1 MRGSQAPPPVPAGG
15 PAKTK
20 LPLFGVSSNEA
31 GWQAA
36 IHTVVHRLGRHFGFQ
51 AFNLDPRSET
61 KEPLY
66 VPATIFLVT
75 DHLYHLLVKN
85 YMRRDKAAGTDED
98 RWARSVYRLHAT
110 IFQGYRDWCRHVD
123 LPERISELTMEQLQ
137 KGGKVVEWE
146 YLLEELGLW
155 FLLYSEG
162 ANLRHVP
169 ETMWFIYWC
178 LRNSHE
184 KQMQITVPP
193 PTDARSAANIA
204 QSPELSKDLMKLRIH
219 LRNKY
224 HRQIAQWRAEHN
236 IKADGEARTPL
247 ELTAIHKDAKQV
259 IQASGLIDSG
269 RNRDVNMVAEMVAYG
284 DSGAFLNKIVTP
296 IFLFLAIEVDK
307 KGTNKVEIGCR
318 TTYDD
323 VNESM
328 CVPDVVHKTLGR
340 LGVQWDKRTRAMR
353 VPRDLYTNLI
363 AVGNVSIEIATPSND
378 NGAPSAEAP
387 AGVRVD
393 YDPKSARDWW
403 SRFVFGKTFVE
414 RRSLL
419 TMYRTF
425 YRVWAFLILE
435 FHFMAVLVWAWDA
448 TFKQGNYYAMCSVA
462 LDHALLSL
470 IEQFAGAW
478 TQRSLFKGQKVL
490 GSPFWRRYAR
500 GLVDWL
506 AINAVLYLALVAQIT
521 EFFSFPIFWYVCAG
535 YTGLVVIHAVITT
548 RDGYCV
554 SLTNELAAKL
564 RRWRRDPRGTCGAGW
579 APFIYFLERIGASSA
594 RPVAQEY
601 LAPYHMKTGW
611 SNFFANLLFWVCT
624 LGAKFAFDYFALMLP
639 LYKPVIALWGNG
651 WLNFKHS
658 DEPLG
663 HPAADGD
670 ILLVIVRCLPS
681 AIVMFND
688 CQVFYLIVMA
698 VFGALKGIV
707 QLNLGSISTFQEVV
721 ISFHK
726 APKRWWE
733 ACTSQRGKENLFN
746 AIDRLSSGVGTV
758 PRRGGTE
765 YVMPGVHV
773 NQDTLN
779 ALNAKRVLDRNRLS
793 HTERLLQNTQEMVKK
808 SEADKAL
815 GYFEDDRV
823 AMWLVFSDVW
833 NAIVEELRSVDL
845 VSSVER
851 DNLVFVHLDI
861 DSSIEI
867 LEGMRPFMMPIF
879 FYGGQISKALESP
892 SLNTAQQV
900 ALTEIRSLMVWL
912 LMQLGV
918 VSREQA
924 EVLLRFVPL
933 ARPQT
938 VEHRASRT
946 SGVGETVKLLKQLL
960 SLTTKAADEA
970 MLRNRF
976 NGAMNVRS
984 CISKLLAI
992 VKKEAQAVLN
1002 IHTRGPRNEGD
1013 RDAGRQMHRR
1023 AQEVLQVLG
1032 EVMEDKGSRLMS
1044 EDNWQSFV
1052 GEEAGLEMLYAD
1064 SSDTPS
1070 KRCLLK
1076 VIKQVIKMLETSAK
1090 MAQPR
1095 GEEAQRV
1102 LSVFAG
1108 SLKNP
1113 TLEKPPSI
1121 EEMLSWN
1128 TLTPHYEED
1137 VIYALNAASVARH
1150 FGMDP
1155 NSAAGMSDLMR
1166 ENEDGVSVMQWLRS
1180 AYDQDWKNL
1189 LERLK
1194 PKMGGLDP
1202 RYITDAD
1209 FDVGGPLH
1217 HVQME
1222 LLLWASYRG
1231 QLLARTVRGMMAYEK
1246 AIRLLAHLECPQ
1258 PPGMSDVKYLS
1269 LVDDVCRSKF
1279 TYVVAS
1285 QVYSHNRYSSSPK
1298 GRWLA
1303 RGVDILL
1310 HQYPSLRVAFIDTF
1324 AGQQGQQQYSVLIR
1338 GQVGTPASDP
1348 EGTQELYRVRLPRN
1362 TETGHGVVLG
1372 EGKPENQNAAI
1383 IFCFGEVVQAIDM
1396 NQDNYLAEALK
1407 MRNLVN
1413 EFNPPIY
1420 NDDTAAKAKAIAAVK
1435 RTTHGRDLPLA
1446 VDRTGGGATEYVRVG
1461 AEGLEKP
1468 WPEMDNKPVALVG
1481 LREWVF
1487 SQDSGALAG
1496 FAASTEFTF
1505 GSIVQRVMAW
1515 PGGVRFHYGHPDCWN
1530 KLFIMTRGGVS
1541 KATRAFHISED
1552 VFAGYNHVQRS
1563 GKVKFKEYI
1572 SVGKGRDMGFDSIN
1586 SFESKVSGGNGE
1598 QVMSRDVHRL
1608 ATQFDFFRLMSFYH
1622 SGCGFFMN
1630 TFLVML
1636 SVYVNIWSILV
1647 LALTTNSYM
1656 VLFKDPKDP
1665 TNEYLINVLTGSS
1678 ASGVPIQQIIQLGMF
1693 SIVTYAV
1700 ELLLEYGFARMVAT
1714 ILTQIVQGS
1723 LGFFI
1728 FRSRTTAFFFWNDV
1742 LYGGAKYIPTGRG
1755 YAIKHNSFVKVYTSY
1770 ARSHLYFAAELLLLA
1785 VLLLLVDTKS
1795 YAQIAWSTW
1804 MVSVAIF
1811 WCPFWFNP
1819 QTFQL
1824 ERAKDDFASWL
1835 LWMRDVTDASTG
1847 TTWFSWNKGQLEKA
1861 RNEGGTQTNPLSTA
1875 VRGIFGAVPTALLI
1889 VASITRLTDTRW
1901 NKWYV
1906 FGVLSGGFWV
1916 AMIAVLL
1923 IRSLLLRH
1931 YQYRV
1936 WRLMRTFV
1944 AIGIVAFLI
1953 SIIVLLPDQLAAGVG
1968 LKNLILIVFANFGAT
1983 SFIVQ
1988 VLLYGFRGS
1997 LNARRVVDQ
2006 AYRILDWFLGWFLFI
2021 FIFLFAFLYFV
2032 DKVQAALLFNFKFA
2046 KMLERSRLLEANYL
2060 TNFVDRAMERN
2071 KKILKEELE
2080 TELRRETSAMRGGA
2094 TSPDKRA

>member
-1 MRGSQAPPPVPAGG
+1 MATGPPGPPQQPAGG
-15 PAKTK
+15 KPKQA
-20 LPLFGVSSNEA
+20 LFGVSSNEA

-51 AFNLDPRSET
+51 AFNLDPRSES

-85 YMRRDKAAGTDED
+85 YMRRDKAEGNDED
-98 RWARSVYRLHAT
+98 RWMRAVYRLHAT

-123 LPERISELTMEQLQ
+123 LPERISELTLEKLRE
-137 KGGKVVEWE
+137 GGEVVEWE
-146 YLLEELGLW
+146 YLLEELALW

-169 ETMWFIYWC
+169 EAMWFLYWC
-178 LRNSHE
+178 MRNSHE

-193 PTDARSAANIA
+193 PTDQRSAAFIA
-204 QSPELSKDLMKLRIH
+204 RSPDLAKDLMKLRIH

-224 HRQIAQWRAEHN
+224 QKQIAQWRAEQGAR
-236 IKADGEARTPL
+236 ADGEMRSIQ
-247 ELTAIHKDAKQV
+247 ELAAIHKGVKAA

-269 RNRDVNMVAEMVAYG
+269 RSRDINMVAEMVAYG
-284 DSGAFLNKIVTP
+284 DSGAFLDKIVTP
-296 IFLFLAIEVDK
+296 VFAFLAIEVDK

-318 TTYDD
+318 YTYDD
-323 VNESM
+323 VNESL

-353 VPRDLYTNLI
+353 VPRDLYSNLVAI
-363 AVGNVSIEIATPSND
+363 GNVSISVSNGTD
-378 NGAPSAEAP
+378 GAAP
-387 AGVRVD
+387 GPARVE
-393 YDPKSARDWW
+393 YDMKSARDWW
-403 SRFVFGKTFVE
+403 SKFVFGKTFVE
-414 RRSLL
+414 RRSLF

-435 FHFMAVLVWAWDA
+435 FHFMAVMVWGWDA
-448 TFKQGNYYAMCSVA
+448 TTSGNYYPLCSVA

-470 IEQFAGAW
+470 LEQFAGAW

-490 GSPFWRRYAR
+490 GNPFWRRYAR
-500 GLVDWL
+500 GLLDWI
-506 AINAVLYLALVAQIT
+506 AINAVLYLALAAQIT
-521 EFFSFPIFWYVCAG
+521 EFFSFPIFYYVAAG
-535 YTGLVVIHAVITT
+535 YSGLVVFHAIITT

-554 SLTNELAAKL
+554 SLSNELAAVL
-564 RRWRRDPRGTCGAGW
+564 RRWRRDPRSSCGAGW
-579 APFIYFLERIGASSA
+579 SPFIWLLERIGASSA

-611 SNFFANLLFWVCT
+611 GNFFSNLVFWVCV
-624 LGAKFAFDYFALMLP
+624 LAAKFAFDWFAMMKP
-639 LYKPVIALWGNG
+639 LKTPVLALWHHG
-651 WLNFKHS
+651 WLAPHKNGDGPFEGVQTS
-658 DEPLG
+658 AT
-663 HPAADGD
+663 AADGD
-670 ILLVIVRCLPS
+670 FLLVIVRCLPS
-681 AIVMFND
+681 FIVMFND
-688 CQVFYLIVMA
+688 AQVFYLIVMA
-698 VFGALKGIV
+698 VFGSLKGIV

-733 ACTSQRGKENLFN
+733 ACTSQKGKENLFN
-746 AIDRLSSGVGTV
+746 AIDRLATGTGTV
-758 PRRGGTE
+758 ARRGGSE
-765 YVMPGVHV
+765 YAMPGVHV

-779 ALNAKRVLDRNRLS
+779 ALNMKRALDRNRLS
-793 HTERLLQNTQEMVKK
+793 NTERVMQHAQELVKESK
-808 SEADKAL
+808 HKKAL
-815 GYFEDDRV
+815 GYFEDNRV

-833 NAIVEELRSVDL
+833 NAIVEELRSIDL
-845 VSSVER
+845 VSNTER
-851 DNLVFVHLDI
+851 DNLLFVHLDI

-867 LEGMRPFMMPIF
+867 IEGMRPFMMPVF

-892 SLNTAQQV
+892 SLNAAQQV

-912 LMQLGV
+912 LIQLNIL
-918 VSREQA
+918 RKDEA
-924 EVLLRFVPL
+924 EHFLKFQPL
-933 ARPQT
+933 QRPKS
-938 VEHRASRT
+938 VDHRATRT
-946 SGVGETVKLLKQLL
+946 SGVGAIVALLKQLQ
-960 SLTTKAADEA
+960 SLTGKASDEA

-976 NGAMNVRS
+976 NAAMGVRG
-984 CISKLLAI
+984 CILKLLNI
-992 VKKEAQAVLN
+992 VKKEAEAVVS
-1002 IHTRGPRNEGD
+1002 TRAPRNQAD
-1013 RDAGRQMHRR
+1013 TNVGRQMHHR
-1023 AQEVLQVLG
+1023 AQELLQLLG
-1032 EVMEDKGSRLMS
+1032 DLMDSPHSMLKS
-1044 EDNWQSFV
+1044 EDNWRAFI
-1052 GEEAGLEMLYAD
+1052 GEEAPLEVLYAEAP
-1064 SSDTPS
+1064 DTPA
-1070 KRCLLK
+1070 KRCILE
-1076 VIKQVIKMLETSAK
+1076 VIKQVEKMLQTSAK

-1102 LSVFAG
+1102 LSVFAA

-1128 TLTPHYEED
+1128 TLTPHYAED

-1155 NSAAGMSDLMR
+1155 ASAQGMGDLMR

-1285 QVYSHNRYSSSPK
+1285 QVYAQNRYSSSPH

-1324 AGQQGQQQYSVLIR
+1324 TGTQGSQQYSVLIR

-1348 EGTQELYRVRLPRN
+1348 EGTQELYRVRLPKN

-1372 EGKPENQNAAI
+1372 EGKPENQNAAV

-1413 EFNPPIY
+1413 EFNPPRY
-1420 NDDTAAKAKAIAAVK
+1420 DDDAAARTRAIAQRK
-1435 RTTHGRDLPLA
+1435 RTTNGRELPLA
-1446 VDRTGGGATEYVRVG
+1446 VDNKRGGLTEFVRVG
-1461 AEGLEKP
+1461 SDALERP
-1468 WPEMDNKPVALVG
+1468 WPHMGDKPVALVG
-1481 LREWVF
+1481 FREWIF
-1487 SQDSGALAG
+1487 SQDSGALAS

-1505 GSIVQRVMAW
+1505 GSIVQRVMTW
-1515 PGGVRFHYGHPDCWN
+1515 PGSVRFHYGHPDLWN

-1552 VFAGYNHVQRS
+1552 VFAGYNHTQRS

-1608 ATQFDFFRLMSFYH
+1608 GTQFDFFRLMSFYH
-1622 SGCGFFMN
+1622 SGCGFFIN

-1647 LALTTNSYM
+1647 LALTTDSYM
-1656 VLFKDPKDP
+1656 V
-1665 TNEYLINVLTGSS
+1665 TYNGERINVLTGS
-1678 ASGVPIQQIIQLGMF
+1678 ASTGVSIQQIIQLGMF

-1700 ELLLEYGFARMVAT
+1700 ELLLEYGFAKMIAT
-1714 ILTQIVQGS
+1714 ILMQIVQGS

-1728 FRSRTTAFFFWNDV
+1728 FRSRTTAYFFWNDV

-1770 ARSHLYFAAELLLLA
+1770 ARSHLYYAAELLLLA
-1785 VLLLLVDTKS
+1785 ILLLLIDSSS
-1795 YAQIAWSTW
+1795 YPQIAWSTW
-1804 MVSVAIF
+1804 MVSVAIL
-1811 WCPFWFNP
+1811 WSPFWFNP

-1824 ERAKDDFASWL
+1824 ERVKDDFASWL
-1835 LWMRDVTDASTG
+1835 LWMRDVTDTSTNS
-1847 TTWFSWNKGQLEKA
+1847 TWFSWNKGQLEKA
-1861 RNEGGTQTNPLSTA
+1861 RNEGQTQTSPWGTA
-1875 VRGIFGAVPTALLI
+1875 LQGVVNAIPTALLI
-1889 VASITRLTDTRW
+1889 VASITKLENTRYNRW
-1901 NKWYV
+1901 IV
-1906 FGVLSGGFWV
+1906 FGVLSGGFWL
-1916 AMIAVLL
+1916 AMLTVVLL
-1923 IRSLLLRH
+1923 RALLLRH
-1931 YQYRV
+1931 YQYRT
-1936 WRLMRTFV
+1936 WRLMRTLV
-1944 AIGIVAFLI
+1944 AVAIVAFLI
-1953 SIIVLLPDQLAAGVG
+1953 CIIIFLPDQLSGGVG
-1968 LKNLILIVFANFGAT
+1968 IKNLILIIFANFGAA

-1988 VLLYGFRGS
+1988 VLLYIFRSS
-1997 LNARRVVDQ
+1997 LTARRIVDT
-2006 AYRILDWFLGWFLFI
+2006 AYRLLDWFLGYFLFL
-2021 FIFLFAFLYFV
+2021 FLFLFAFLYFV
-2032 DKVQAALLFNFKFA
+2032 DKIQGALLFNFKFA

-2071 KKILKEELE
+2071 KKVLKDELQH
-2080 TELRRETSAMRGGA
+2080 ELSGTMRSQSSA
-2094 TSPDKRA
+2094 TSDKKA